1 MTEGADAIINI
12 YPNLA
17 SGIFNIEYSEY
28 QKKIEVFNMLG
39 SLVEVYGNEKQ
50 IDLSKLN
57 AGLFLIRFT
66 SENGVEQRRVEVS
79 KQFLIFV

>member
-39 SLVEVYGNEKQ
+39 VQVGVYGNENQ

-57 AGLFLIRFT
+57 AGLYLIRFT

-79 KQFLIFV
+79 K